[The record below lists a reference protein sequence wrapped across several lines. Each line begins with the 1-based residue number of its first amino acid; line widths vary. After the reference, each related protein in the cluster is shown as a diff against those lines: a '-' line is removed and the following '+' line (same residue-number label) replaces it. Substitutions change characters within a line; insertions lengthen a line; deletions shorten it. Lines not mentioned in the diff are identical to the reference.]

1 MQIDDFRRYACEFI
15 GTFTLV
21 VFAAGAVMVDAMTG
35 GSLGPVGY
43 GSASGIVL
51 MAIIFTFAHVS
62 GAHVNPALSV
72 AAVYLGLLPGRL
84 LGGYLL
90 AQVGGSV
97 VAGLLLL
104 LTFGAHGQMGANL
117 PNLSI
122 GIGPTQAFAIEV
134 FLSFVLMTVI
144 IFCISSSKRV
154 ADLAAIP
161 IGAVVGIEVMV
172 MGPVAGAAMNP
183 ARALGPYVA
192 LGDYTYLWIYVA
204 GPLAGMML
212 GAAVFRLIKVPESEL
227 APPVSAPVTSKKDR

>member
-1 MQIDDFRRYACEFI
+1 MQIDDFRLYACEFI

-21 VFAAGAVMVDAMTG
+21 AFAAGAVMVDAMTG

-43 GSASGIVL
+43 GAASGIVL
-51 MAIIFTFAHVS
+51 MAIIFAFAHVS
-62 GAHVNPALSV
+62 GAHVNPALSI

-90 AQVGGSV
+90 AQGAGSV

-104 LTFGAHGQMGANL
+104 LIFGAHGQMGATL
-117 PNLSI
+117 PNLAM
-122 GIGPTQAFAIEV
+122 GIGPMQAFAIEI
-134 FLSFVLMTVI
+134 FLAFFLMIVI
-144 IFCISSSKRV
+144 VFCISSSKRV
-154 ADLAAIP
+154 ADMAAIP

-183 ARALGPYVA
+183 ARALGPYLA

-204 GPLAGMML
+204 GPLVGMML
-212 GAAVFRLIKVPESEL
+212 GAVVFRVIRVQTTEL
-227 APPVSAPVTSKKDR
+227 APPISAPVTSEEDN

>member
-21 VFAAGAVMVDAMTG
+21 AFAAGAVMVDAMTG
-35 GSLGPVGY
+35 GSLGPIGY

-51 MAIIFTFAHVS
+51 MAIIFAFAHVS
-62 GAHVNPALSV
+62 GAHVNPALSI

-90 AQVGGSV
+90 AQFGGSV
-97 VAGLLLL
+97 VAGLVLLQ
-104 LTFGAHGQMGANL
+104 TFGAHGQMGATL

-122 GIGPTQAFAIEV
+122 GIGPMQVFVIEV
-134 FLSFVLMTVI
+134 FLSFFLLIVN
-144 IFCISSSKRV
+144 IFCISSSKAV

-192 LGDYTYLWIYVA
+192 LGDYTHLWIYMS

-212 GAAVFRLIKVPESEL
+212 GAVVFRLIKMQPLVPP
-227 APPVSAPVTSKKDR
+227 ASAPVAPSKDS